1 MGASQAISVRW
12 GGARRQHKA
21 SPAELSSV
29 AAELESA
36 AAELQSTMVAVDSMT
51 EELESAK
58 DEGVV
63 TPTSPP
69 PPQKMAFA
77 PPLT

>member
-29 AAELESA
+29 

>member
-21 SPAELSSV
+21 SP
-29 AAELESA
+29 AELESA